1 MSDFLDKLER
11 RFGRYAIPGLINYI
25 LGFNLLTWILGLIND
40 RFVTFLHLDFSAI
53 LQGQVWRLFTFWMPF
68 DIGTGGLLWAVF
80 VFFFIYLF
88 LLMGNS
94 LEREWGTFRFNVF
107 YFTGL
112 LGTLLAALIG
122 KITMGFPEQTVGTDF
137 FVNLSIFYAFATVF
151 PKFELRLFL
160 IIPVQVRWLALF
172 SVALLGFAF
181 LILPLPLKLA
191 LLVAMGNYILF
202 FAPVLADHMK
212 HRREVGRRRQE
223 FKSKSMP
230 KDEALH
236 RCARCNRTEADD
248 PELDFRVSADDQE
261 YCVPCLEEM
270 RGEKEASSSG

>member
-1 MSDFLDKLER
+1 
-11 RFGRYAIPGLINYI
+11 
-25 LGFNLLTWILGLIND
+25 
-40 RFVTFLHLDFSAI
+40 
-53 LQGQVWRLFTFWMPF
+53 MPF

-80 VFFFIYLF
+80 VFFFIYIFLF
-88 LLMGNS
+88 MGNS

-122 KITMGFPEQTVGTDF
+122 RLAVGLPEQTVGTDF
-137 FVNLSIFYAFATVF
+137 FVNLSIFYAFATIF
-151 PKFELRLFL
+151 PKVEFRIFL

-172 SVALLGFAF
+172 SVVILGFAF
-181 LILPLPLKLA
+181 LIVPLPLKLA
-191 LLVAMGNYILF
+191 LLVAFGNYALF
-202 FAPVLADHMK
+202 FAPAVAENLK

-236 RCARCNRTEADD
+236 RCVRCGCTEADN
-248 PELDFRVSADDQE
+248 PELDFRVSSDDKE
-261 YCVPCLEEM
+261 YCVPCLREM
-270 RGEKEASSSG
+270 RAEKESGSGS